1 MGKMIGAGGGNR
13 ARLLAGSMPNK
24 GCIFGS
30 MAGMP
35 PTVGVPASIVSVYQR
50 ETNYCN
56 FCIPVGCKAGFAYM
70 KANGLIFSSKS
81 SSGGTGRMH
90 SSPGIGRL
98 YGRGNQTFV

>member
-1 MGKMIGAGGGNR
+1 MVGMNVTGGKRTRSSESLTNR
-13 ARLLAGSMPNK
+13 

-35 PTVGVPASIVSVYQR
+35 PTVGVPASLVHTYQR
-50 ETNYCN
+50 DTNYCN

>member
-1 MGKMIGAGGGNR
+1 MVGMGVVGGPK
-13 ARLLAGSMPNK
+13 ARLTASAMPNK

-30 MAGMP
+30 IAGMP
-35 PTVGVPASIVSVYQR
+35 ATVGIRANLNHVIQR
-50 ETNYCN
+50 DANYCN

-70 KANGLIFSSKS
+70 KAHGLIFSNKS
-81 SSGGTGRMH
+81 SSGGIGRAH